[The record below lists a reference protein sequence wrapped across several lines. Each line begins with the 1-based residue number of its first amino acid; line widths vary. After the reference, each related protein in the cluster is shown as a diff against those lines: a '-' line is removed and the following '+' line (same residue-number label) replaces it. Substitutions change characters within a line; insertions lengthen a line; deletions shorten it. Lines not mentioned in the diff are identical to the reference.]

1 MATVTCT
8 GLRCDAR
15 LEPADLLCP
24 SCGTPRP
31 RGTRPSPG
39 LRSSPMSESGFQS
52 PEGSSTAPSLT
63 HGDATSDASSCD
75 HRSNRVGAIICET
88 CGSPLADTARH
99 SAAGL
104 AHYRIETPWGDLVLD
119 SPETEIG
126 REVGPFAH
134 RLAGHL
140 TVSRRHASLRVTS
153 SGRLF
158 VIDHDSANGTFKN
171 EHRIDQ
177 SVLVELRDGDT
188 VSFST
193 RMRLSVQAEG
203 AAP

>member
-8 GLRCDAR
+8 GPHCDAQ

-31 RGTRPSPG
+31 RGTKPSTG
-39 LRSSPMSESGFQS
+39 LRSSPMPESGPQS
-52 PEGSSTAPSLT
+52 PEGSSAAPSPT
-63 HGDATSDASSCD
+63 HGDAISGAGSCD

-88 CGSPLADTARH
+88 CGSPLPDTAGH
-99 SAAGL
+99 SPAVLAA
-104 AHYRIETPWGDLVLD
+104 YRVEAPWGDLVLD

-126 REVGPFAH
+126 REVGPLAH

-140 TVSRRHASLRVTS
+140 TVSRRHASLRITR

-158 VIDHDSANGTFKN
+158 VIDHNSSNGTFRN
-171 EHRIDQ
+171 EHRIDP

-193 RMRLSVQAEG
+193 RMRLSVRAEG